1 MISEKPLFMGIDAGS
16 SKIRALIFDQKGK
29 LISQASDSPKI
40 YHSNI
45 GWAHYDPQE
54 IWETTAN
61 VIKKSLSFI
70 DNPKRIVSVAV
81 ASVGETAIILDE
93 KNEPIYHSI
102 AWFDKR
108 AKDQS
113 EKIERIFGSD
123 KLFKITGLVQEPIF
137 GINKMLWLKE
147 NEPDIYKK
155 SSKWVIIANY
165 IAWKLSGELATDYSL
180 ACRTFAFDLNNLEW
194 SNEIIDELKLKK
206 SFFPD
211 VKPTGT
217 KLNNITN
224 EASKLTGLSENC
236 IVGVGGHDHPLSA
249 LITGCI
255 QPGIMS
261 NSIGTAECL
270 LTGIDKPSLD
280 LKLIDLGLVE
290 HVIVSAEKKYYYLFG
305 SIWTTSASIDW
316 VKSIVAKKESYEEII
331 EKVKSVPPGSNGVN
345 FFPHLRFGSPPN
357 QVSNSRGAFTGLS
370 TESNS
375 SNLLRSVLEGVSLDT
390 KNVFETMKNQTN
402 TKYDEILTTGGAT
415 QNKLLMQIRSDV
427 LNKKI
432 NVLNLV
438 ETVSLGAAFSGAIAA
453 GYFAN
458 FSEIINSLDF
468 ENEIYVPNKE
478 NANFYNQLYNETF
491 LPVLNHILKINKII
505 LK

>member
-1 MISEKPLFMGIDAGS
+1 MIFYKFL
-16 SKIRALIFDQKGK
+16 
-29 LISQASDSPKI
+29 
-40 YHSNI
+40 
-45 GWAHYDPQE
+45 
-54 IWETTAN
+54 
-61 VIKKSLSFI
+61 VI
-70 DNPKRIVSVAV
+70 
-81 ASVGETAIILDE
+81 
-93 KNEPIYHSI
+93 
-102 AWFDKR
+102 
-108 AKDQS
+108 
-113 EKIERIFGSD
+113 
-123 KLFKITGLVQEPIF
+123 
-137 GINKMLWLKE
+137 
-147 NEPDIYKK
+147 
-155 SSKWVIIANY
+155 
-165 IAWKLSGELATDYSL
+165 
-180 ACRTFAFDLNNLEW
+180 
-194 SNEIIDELKLKK
+194 LKK

-249 LITGCI
+249 LITGFI

-316 VKSIVAKKESYEEII
+316 IKSIVAKKESYEEII
-331 EKVKSVPPGSNGVN
+331 KKVKSVPPGSNGVN

-357 QVSNSRGAFTGLS
+357 QVLNSRGAFTGLS

-453 GYFAN
+453 GYFSN

-468 ENEIYVPNKE
+468 ENEISDANCEKIIKIFNLNNKNKNDAIKLIKSIYKMFLSTDASLVE
-478 NANFYNQLYNETF
+478 INPLILTKDKKLVCLDAKINFDDNSLFRHPE
-491 LPVLNHILKINKII
+491 ILKLRDLNEEDPIDC
-505 LK
+505 LLYTSPSPRD